1 MLSQDA
7 KETAMKIVTGMLR
20 TPAEAEAAVE
30 RIMKLGYRR
39 EDISIMMSEATLRRH
54 FTIEEGTQAAAGA
67 GLGGVLGG
75 AVGAALAAVAALG
88 TSLVFPGIG
97 LVVAGP
103 IAAALAGAGAGGATG
118 GLIGALVGA
127 GIPEQRARAY
137 ETGLAGGSILVGAEA
152 RSDADADQIE
162 RILEDSGA
170 ARIRT
175 TDVNR
180 SRLDSVV

>member
-1 MLSQDA
+1 
-7 KETAMKIVTGMLR
+7 MKIVTGMLR
-20 TPAEAEAAVE
+20 TPIEAEAALE
-30 RIMKLGYRR
+30 RIMNLGYHR
-39 EDISIMMSEATLRRH
+39 EDISLIMSETALRKH
-54 FTIEEGTQAAAGA
+54 FTIEEGTKAAAGA
-67 GLGGVLGG
+67 GFGGVLGG
-75 AVGAALAAVAALG
+75 AVGAALAAVAAVG

-137 ETGLAGGSILVGAEA
+137 ETGLAGGSILVGTEA
-152 RSDADADQIE
+152 RSAEDADQIE

-180 SRLDSVV
+180 AQLESGG